1 MAALLDGFHRAAA
14 QADEEGYFEHFAQR
28 AVFLG
33 TDPEERWSVEAF
45 RAYAHK
51 HFSQGKGWTYVP
63 SERSIVFGPER
74 RVAWFHE
81 VVTHE
86 AYGRCRG
93 TGTVIRERG
102 AWKIAQ
108 YSLSLPLPN
117 EKFKA
122 IAADVRRSAK
132 R

>member
-1 MAALLDGFHRAAA
+1 MAAVLDDFHKAAA
-14 QADEEGYFEHFAQR
+14 QADEERYFSHFAED

-33 TDPEERWSVEAF
+33 TDPDERWSVKAF

-51 HFSQGKGWTYVP
+51 HFSRGKGWTYAP
-63 SERSIVFGPER
+63 SERSIVLGLDG

-86 AYGRCRG
+86 TYGRCRG
-93 TGTVIRERG
+93 TGTLIRERG
-102 AWKIAQ
+102 VWKIAQ

-117 EKFKA
+117 DRFKA
-122 IAADVRRSAK
+122 IAADVRRAAQ